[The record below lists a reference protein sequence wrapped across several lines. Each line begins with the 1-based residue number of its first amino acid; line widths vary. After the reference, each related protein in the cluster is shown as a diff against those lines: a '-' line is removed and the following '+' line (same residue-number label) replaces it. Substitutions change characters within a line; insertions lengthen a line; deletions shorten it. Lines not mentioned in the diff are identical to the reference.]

1 MAEDQ
6 KTTGSIIF
14 AVRPIRT
21 TLSKIRILV
30 TDPVELIADGLRA
43 RLADI
48 PDMKVV
54 AYAATGKE
62 LLGHLA
68 EADIDLVLIEVSMP
82 AMDGIDATREVRKR
96 YPNVKL
102 LAHSVLTDIE
112 YVNSMRIE
120 GASGYL
126 AKSAPVQEII
136 HAIRVIMGGEEYL
149 SPTVSASLDAGY
161 KFTGKRMDG
170 DYVGLTHREREIIC
184 MIAEEKT
191 NEEISALLF
200 LSLETV
206 KTHRKNLMTKLN
218 VRSAAGLV
226 KYAVDRRWI

>member
-1 MAEDQ
+1 M
-6 KTTGSIIF
+6 SN
-14 AVRPIRT
+14 
-21 TLSKIRILV
+21 IRILV

-54 AYAATGKE
+54 AYAASGKE
-62 LLGHLA
+62 LLERLA
-68 EADIDLVLIEVSMP
+68 EAEAHLVLIEVSMP
-82 AMDGIDATREVRKR
+82 GMDGIDATREVRKR
-96 YPNVKL
+96 FPQVKI
-102 LAHSVLTDIE
+102 LAHSALTDIE

-126 AKSAPVQEII
+126 AKSAPVKEII
-136 HAIRVIMGGEEYL
+136 HAIRVIMDGEEYL
-149 SPTVSASLDAGY
+149 SPSVSSSLAAGY
-161 KFTGKRMDG
+161 KFTGKRLDG
-170 DYVGLTHREREIIC
+170 EYVGLTHREREIIR

-200 LSLETV
+200 LSVETV

-218 VRSAAGLV
+218 VRSGAGLV

>member
-1 MAEDQ
+1 M
-6 KTTGSIIF
+6 S
-14 AVRPIRT
+14 
-21 TLSKIRILV
+21 SIRILV
-30 TDPVELIADGLRA
+30 ADPVELIADGLRA

-62 LLGHLA
+62 LLERLA
-68 EADIDLVLIEVSMP
+68 EAEVHLVLIEVSMP
-82 AMDGIDATREVRKR
+82 GMDGIDATREVRKR
-96 YPNVKL
+96 FPQVKI
-102 LAHSVLTDIE
+102 LAHSALTDIE

-126 AKSAPVQEII
+126 AKSAPVKEII
-136 HAIRVIMGGEEYL
+136 HAIRSIMDGEEYL
-149 SPTVSASLDAGY
+149 SPTVSSSLATGY
-161 KFTGKRMDG
+161 KFTGKRLDG
-170 DYVGLTHREREIIC
+170 EYVGLTHREREIIRL
-184 MIAEEKT
+184 IAEEKT

-200 LSLETV
+200 LSVETV

-218 VRSAAGLV
+218 VRSGAGLV